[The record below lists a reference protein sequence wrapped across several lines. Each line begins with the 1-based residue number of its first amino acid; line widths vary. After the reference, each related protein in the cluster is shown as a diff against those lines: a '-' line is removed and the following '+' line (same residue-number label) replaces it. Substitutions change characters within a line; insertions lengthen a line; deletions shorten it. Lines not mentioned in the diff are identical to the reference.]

1 MDEFTKKST
10 ERFDKNIVKQAEKF
24 IDKSPELKKIRS
36 IKDGESYS
44 EINSGVNDQQ
54 YKDNYDKIKWTKD
67 KKTKP
72 KFRVKVNGK
81 YIDEEE

>member
-1 MDEFTKKST
+1 MDEFTKRST
-10 ERFDKNIVKQAEKF
+10 AHMDPAVVKKAVSIIDKN
-24 IDKSPELKKIRS
+24 PELKKIRS
-36 IKDGESYS
+36 IKDGMSYS